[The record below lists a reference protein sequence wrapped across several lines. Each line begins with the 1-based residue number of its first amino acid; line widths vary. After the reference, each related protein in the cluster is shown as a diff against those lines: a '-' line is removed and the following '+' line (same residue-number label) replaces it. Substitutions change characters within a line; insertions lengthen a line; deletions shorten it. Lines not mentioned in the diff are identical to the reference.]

1 MLLATEI
8 EIIEKKNAEENE
20 KWLHAERISMEQW
33 QKVQEKK
40 KILLQERLEKEAKII
55 VVSYTLPIILNI
67 IIP

>member
-40 KILLQERLEKEAKII
+40 KILLQERLETEAKII
-55 VVSYTLPIILNI
+55 VVSYILPIILNI